1 MIEQVLAKLNSVPAD
16 KVAHFASGVI
26 LFALLSWIN
35 PYLAFWVVVVAATGK
50 EIYDSF
56 HREDH
61 TPDLWDGF
69 ATVLGGVVGMF
80 IKFI

>member
-35 PYLAFWVVVVAATGK
+35 PYLAFRGVVFAGK